1 MEVGVGL
8 WSMQQHN
15 PVWRSL
21 DAQYAE
27 LRREARLCEGLG
39 IDSLWISEHHGW
51 YDGYC
56 PAALLAAAS
65 ALGETTRLRVGT
77 GIMVVPLYEPVRL
90 ARETAQL
97 HELSGER
104 LVLGV
109 GAGYR
114 EAEFALFGVHFATRG
129 RALAERLATMQAT
142 WDSGIRPELWVGAG
156 VPAAVRRA
164 ARLGAGVLLPP
175 AFSARRVRELAE
187 LYREAGGRRVGLIRD
202 VWLDETDARARRVS
216 EPWLTYC
223 HAQYAGM
230 AGLGG
235 EQVRGATERALASA
249 LCGTSAT
256 VLEQLAWVVDLG
268 LDLLIFRVRY
278 AAQDPVEVERCL
290 RLVAGEVRP
299 ALEGRPA

>member
-8 WSMQQHN
+8 WSMQQHH

-27 LRREARLCEGLG
+27 LRREARLCEALGL
-39 IDSLWISEHHGW
+39 DSLWISEHHGW

-65 ALGETTRLRVGT
+65 ALGETTQLRVGI
-77 GIMVVPLYEPVRL
+77 GVMVAPLYDPVRL
-90 ARETAQL
+90 AADAAQL
-97 HELSGER
+97 HALSGGR
-104 LVLGV
+104 LSLGV
-109 GAGYR
+109 AAGYR
-114 EAEFALFGVHFATRG
+114 EAEFDLFGVDFATRG
-129 RALAERLATMQAT
+129 RAVAERLAAMKLA
-142 WDSGIRPELWVGAG
+142 WGSAEAPEVWVGAG

-164 ARLGAGVLLPP
+164 ARLDAGVLLPP
-175 AFSARRVRELAE
+175 AFSARRVRELAQ
-187 LYREAGGRRVGLIRD
+187 LYRDAGGRRVGLVRD

-230 AGLGG
+230 AGIRG
-235 EQVRGATERALASA
+235 EQVRGATDRALASA

-256 VLEQLAWVVDLG
+256 VLEQLSWVIELD
-268 LDLLIFRVRY
+268 LDLLVFRVRY
-278 AAQDPVEVERCL
+278 GAQDPVDVERCL
-290 RLVAGEVRP
+290 RLLAEEVRP
-299 ALEGRPA
+299 ALAGVPA